1 MKIMHKALL
10 IKEETEWIEW
20 FCLFFATVEHL
31 STTATRSTMA
41 TFFCPGWQSI
51 PDYWL
56 LIIKTSLQSMAT
68 SQQQQKRFWE
78 ILLS

>member
-10 IKEETEWIEW
+10 IKEDTEWIEW

-51 PDYWL
+51 HWL
-56 LIIKTSLQSMAT
+56 LLKPLYNGHLSTTAKAAKACPQLQ
-68 SQQQQKRFWE
+68 K
-78 ILLS
+78 